1 MRRTRGRPSVL
12 RRPRQG
18 LSSLLLL
25 SAMLALLGASFA
37 AARPLYL
44 VQDGGSLTGLL
55 PMLLPAAG
63 VVAYAL
69 AVTRLGLVRAHLA
82 GAIVAAGV
90 LLWVAGEA
98 LLQVRPEAV
107 SGSVVSAHA
116 GAIWQE
122 AHTAITEGVSTPA
135 ITFLLLGAILWTTAQ
150 FSAFSVFRHDRG
162 GPAVVAIGVVLFLNL
177 ALEPLVPA
185 DALLPPVMV
194 LVPFTALALAL
205 LVRMQ
210 LVQQRVYW
218 ARRHIADTGE
228 VRRLFL
234 RSGAA
239 FVAVAIVGATA
250 LSAIASLEPVPLKL
264 SQLERPMGE
273 LGDRFTDLFSFL
285 GVPSTRSAPTA
296 LGEAVPISDRW
307 DPGSGTAFT
316 ATVQDPL
323 RDNYWWGRADE
334 RYDVAGAA
342 WTRTGSRSRPVAAG
356 QPLPVKVEG
365 PGRHA
370 LAVTVEFGDAEGGT
384 ARAQLFRPAEAV
396 TVADEAVEAVI
407 IDDGRGMSD
416 IRWRT
421 PPAVG
426 GRVDLAASVLDYRP
440 GRGFTAQQLRAADG
454 GDPAWVTEKYLQ
466 GKGNPRING
475 PEVRAFIE
483 SVGDQGSRYDG
494 ALAVQDAFLSGDY
507 AYRTEVD
514 CDDYRSI
521 PECVLAKRE
530 GFCTHYATT
539 MVMVLREMG
548 IPSRFITGYL
558 PGESADGGESWTVP
572 QAALHNWVEVYF
584 PGYGWIRFDP
594 TPGRGFG
601 QEPTRL
607 SDEQPTTTPDPG
619 ADSNSDQATD
629 EPTPTASPAAG
640 LLDDEPRTG
649 TRGGRRYLLI
659 GLGAVMALVLAVM
672 AALLLFR
679 LRRLPDG
686 DGSLAYRGIVHLA
699 TRLGR
704 GPHPAQTEYEYVD
717 TLSETLPSVRDDLY
731 LVAGARVESAYGRG
745 TLDERS
751 RERLRR
757 AYARVRMA
765 LVRLLLPRR

>member
-1 MRRTRGRPSVL
+1 MRRRRELPSVL

-25 SAMLALLGASFA
+25 AAMLALLGASFA
-37 AARPLYL
+37 AARPLEL
-44 VQDGGSLTGLL
+44 VTGGTSLTGLL
-55 PMLLPAAG
+55 PILLPAAG
-63 VVAYAL
+63 VIAYAL
-69 AVTRLGLVRAHLA
+69 AVSGLGLVRAHLV

-90 LLWVAGEA
+90 LIWLAGEA
-98 LLQVRPEAV
+98 LLQVRPDAVPASAV
-107 SGSVVSAHA
+107 SVQA
-116 GAIWQE
+116 GAVWE
-122 AHTAITEGVSTPA
+122 EVRTAITEGVSTPA

-185 DALLPPVMV
+185 AGLLPPVLV
-194 LVPFTALALAL
+194 LVPFTTLALAL

-218 ARRHIADTGE
+218 SRRHIADTGE

-239 FVAVAIVGATA
+239 FVAAAIVGATS
-250 LSAIASLEPVPLKL
+250 LTAIATLEPVPLKL

-273 LGDRFTDLFSFL
+273 LGDRFSDLFSWL

-296 LGEAVPISDRW
+296 LGEAVPISDQW

-323 RDNYWWGRADE
+323 RDNYWWGRADD

-342 WTRTGSRSRPVAAG
+342 WTRSGTRSRQVPAG

-396 TVADEAVEAVI
+396 AVADEAVEAVI
-407 IDDGRGMSD
+407 IDDGQGMSD

-421 PPAVG
+421 PPVVG
-426 GRVDLAASVLDYRP
+426 ARVDLAASVLDYRP
-440 GRGFTAQQLRAADG
+440 GRGITAQQLRAVDG
-454 GDPAWVTEKYLQ
+454 EDPAWVNERYLQ
-466 GKGNPRING
+466 GRGNVRING

-483 SVGDQGSRYDG
+483 SIGEQGSRYDD

-507 AYRTEVD
+507 AYRTEID
-514 CDDYRSI
+514 CDDFRSI

-530 GFCTHYATT
+530 GFCTHYATA

-584 PGYGWIRFDP
+584 PRYGWIRFDP

-601 QEPTRL
+601 QEATRL
-607 SDEQPTTTPDPG
+607 PDDQPATTPDPG
-619 ADSNSDQATD
+619 NESTSDQATD
-629 EPTPTASPAAG
+629 EPTPVASPGAAG
-640 LLDDEPRTG
+640 VGDEPRRG
-649 TRGGRRYLLI
+649 ARGGRRMLLI
-659 GLGAVMALVLAVM
+659 GLGAFATLVLAVI

-679 LRRLPDG
+679 LRRLPNG
-686 DGSLAYRGIVHLA
+686 DGTLAYRGIVHLA

-717 TLSETLPSVRDDLY
+717 ALSESMPSVRDDLY
-731 LVAGARVESAYGRG
+731 VVAGARVESAYGRG
-745 TLDERS
+745 GLDERS
-751 RERLRR
+751 RKRLQR
-757 AYARVRMA
+757 AYARVRTA

>member
-1 MRRTRGRPSVL
+1 MRVRRERPSVL

-18 LSSLLLL
+18 LASLLLL
-25 SAMLALLGASFA
+25 AAMLALLGASFA
-37 AARPLYL
+37 AARPLEL
-44 VQDGGSLTGLL
+44 VTGGPSLTRILPILL
-55 PMLLPAAG
+55 PSAG
-63 VVAYAL
+63 IIAYAL
-69 AVTRLGLVRAHLA
+69 AVSGLGLVRAHLV
-82 GAIVAAGV
+82 GAIAAAGV
-90 LLWVAGEA
+90 LLWLAGEA
-98 LLQVRPEAV
+98 LLQVRADAV
-107 SGSVVSAHA
+107 SETVVSAQA
-116 GAIWQE
+116 GAVWEE
-122 AHTAITEGVSTPA
+122 ARTAITEGVSTPA

-150 FSAFSVFRHDRG
+150 FSAFSIFRHDRG

-185 DALLPPVMV
+185 DRLLPPVLV
-194 LVPFTALALAL
+194 LVPFTTLALAL

-218 ARRHIADTGE
+218 SRRHIADTGE

-239 FVAVAIVGATA
+239 FVAAAIVGATS
-250 LSAIASLEPVPLKL
+250 LTAIATLEPVPLKL

-273 LGDRFTDLFSFL
+273 LGDRFSDLFSWL
-285 GVPSTRSAPTA
+285 GVPSTGSAPTA
-296 LGEAVPISDRW
+296 FGEAVPIPDSW

-316 ATVQDPL
+316 AAVQDSL
-323 RDNYWWGRADE
+323 RDNYWWGRADD
-334 RYDVAGAA
+334 RYDVAGAV
-342 WTRTGSRSRPVAAG
+342 WTRSGTRSRRVAAG

-370 LAVTVEFGDAEGGT
+370 LAVRVEFGDAEFGT

-396 TVADEAVEAVI
+396 TVADAAVEAVI
-407 IDDGRGMSD
+407 IDDGQGMSD

-440 GRGFTAQQLRAADG
+440 GRGITAQQLRAADG
-454 GDPAWVTEKYLQ
+454 GDPAWVTDRYLQ
-466 GKGNPRING
+466 GRRNARING

-483 SVGDQGSRYDG
+483 SIGEQGSRYDD

-507 AYRTEVD
+507 AYREAVD
-514 CDDYRSI
+514 CDDFRSI

-558 PGESADGGESWTVP
+558 PGESEDGGESWTVP

-584 PGYGWIRFDP
+584 PRYGWIRFDP

-607 SDEQPTTTPDPG
+607 SEGQPAATPDRNV
-619 ADSNSDQATD
+619 DSNPDQTD
-629 EPTPTASPAAG
+629 EPTPAASPAAG
-640 LLDDEPRTG
+640 LLDGEPRTG
-649 TRGGRRYLLI
+649 GRGGRRALLI
-659 GLGAVMALVLAVM
+659 SLGACAALVLAIIAV
-672 AALLLFR
+672 LLLFR

-704 GPHPAQTEYEYVD
+704 GPHPAQTEYEYMD
-717 TLSETLPSVRDDLY
+717 ALSETMPSVRDDLY

-751 RERLRR
+751 RARLRR
-757 AYARVRMA
+757 AYARVRTA

>member
-1 MRRTRGRPSVL
+1 MRATRERPSVL

-25 SAMLALLGASFA
+25 VAMLALLGASFS
-37 AARPLYL
+37 AARPLEL
-44 VQDGGSLTGLL
+44 VTGGPSLTGLL
-55 PMLLPAAG
+55 PILLPSAG
-63 VVAYAL
+63 VIAYAL
-69 AVTRLGLVRAHLA
+69 AVSGLGLVRAHLV

-90 LLWVAGEA
+90 LIWLAGEA

-107 SGSVVSAHA
+107 SASAVSAQA
-116 GAIWQE
+116 GAVWEE
-122 AHTAITEGVSTPA
+122 AHTSITEGVSTPA

-150 FSAFSVFRHDRG
+150 FSAFSIFRHDRG

-185 DALLPPVMV
+185 DGLLHPVLV
-194 LVPFTALALAL
+194 LVPFTTLALAL

-218 ARRHIADTGE
+218 SRRHIADTGE

-239 FVAVAIVGATA
+239 FVAAAIVGATS
-250 LSAIASLEPVPLKL
+250 LTAIATLEPVPLKL
-264 SQLERPMGE
+264 SQLERPMGD
-273 LGDRFTDLFSFL
+273 LGDRFSDLFSWL
-285 GVPSTRSAPTA
+285 GVPSTPSAPTA
-296 LGEAVPISDRW
+296 LPPAVPISDRW
-307 DPGSGTAFT
+307 DPGTGTAFT

-323 RDNYWWGRADE
+323 RDNYWWGRADD

-342 WTRTGSRSRPVAAG
+342 WTRSGARSRQVAAG
-356 QPLPVKVEG
+356 QPLPVTVEE

-396 TVADEAVEAVI
+396 TVAGEAVEAVI
-407 IDDGRGMSD
+407 IDGGRGMSD

-426 GRVDLAASVLDYRP
+426 ARVDLAASVLDYRP
-440 GRGFTAQQLRAADG
+440 GGGITAQALRAADG
-454 GDPAWVTEKYLQ
+454 GDPAWVTERYLQ
-466 GKGNPRING
+466 GRGNQRING

-483 SVGDQGSRYDG
+483 SIGEQGSRYDD

-507 AYRTEVD
+507 AYRTQVD
-514 CDDYRSI
+514 CDDFRSI

-558 PGESADGGESWTVP
+558 PGESEDGGESWTVP

-584 PGYGWIRFDP
+584 PRYGWIRFDP

-607 SDEQPTTTPDPG
+607 PDEQPAATPDSG
-619 ADSNSDQATD
+619 KDSNLDQATE
-629 EPTPTASPAAG
+629 EPTPAASPAAG
-640 LLDDEPRTG
+640 LLDGEPRTG
-649 TRGGRRYLLI
+649 RRGGRRTLLI
-659 GLGAVMALVLAVM
+659 GLGALAALVLAVI

-717 TLSETLPSVRDDLY
+717 ALSETMPSVRDDLY

-745 TLDERS
+745 SLDERS
-751 RERLRR
+751 RARLRR
-757 AYARVRMA
+757 AYARVRTA